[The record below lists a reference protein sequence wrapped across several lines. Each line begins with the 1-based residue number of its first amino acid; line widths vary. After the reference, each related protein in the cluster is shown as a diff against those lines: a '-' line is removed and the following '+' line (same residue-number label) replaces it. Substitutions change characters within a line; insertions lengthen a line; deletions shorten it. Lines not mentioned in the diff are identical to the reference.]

1 MKLTVLRLERK
12 KAVSLTELCCDAEDK
27 VGDGELDAS
36 DASDGGVSGYSMGCV
51 GSTGAAAAAGLLLLL
66 LLFWFG
72 VEM

>member
-1 MKLTVLRLERK
+1 M
-12 KAVSLTELCCDAEDK
+12 
-27 VGDGELDAS
+27 

-51 GSTGAAAAAGLLLLL
+51 GSTGAAAAAAVAAAGLLLLL

>member
-1 MKLTVLRLERK
+1 MLRK
-12 KAVSLTELCCDAEDK
+12 KVVSLTELCCDVEDK

-36 DASDGGVSGYSMGCV
+36 DAASDGGVSGYSMGCV
-51 GSTGAAAAAGLLLLL
+51 GSAGAAPPPGVLL